1 MSASEAAGD
10 NIIYPATEWN
20 ANDYANIITI
30 SAAAISSVLLVI
42 FKSRCKTIDLCCG
55 FINCLRDPMDEEDIE
70 NNNNNNNNNNNE
82 NNDNDNNNAVDPG
95 VAAAAAAENIIPVG
109 ANNPQ

>member
-1 MSASEAAGD
+1 MSQSD

-42 FKSRCKTIDLCCG
+42 FKSRCKTIDICWG
-55 FINCLRDPMDEEDIE
+55 GINCLRDPMEEEDAD
-70 NNNNNNNNNNNE
+70 NNNNNE
-82 NNDNDNNNAVDPG
+82 NNNNENNNNNND
-95 VAAAAAAENIIPVG
+95 EEQQLNQNNNQN
-109 ANNPQ
+109 NNPNNNNNNDE